1 MNVNLPQ
8 SRSAGNRCFLGGRRV
23 WGDGAALRFPSKCSV
38 VIVGGGP
45 CGLVLAIELGRRG
58 VTAVLVDQKQT
69 TAFNPQANAT
79 QARTMEHFRRLGF
92 AHEIRSLGL
101 PPDFPTDIAYFTR
114 FAHHEL
120 ARFKLP
126 SAREATE
133 RIRSLSGSWSAAEL
147 PHRVSQKFVEEVLR
161 RHAEVLPSISINY
174 GWRLV
179 RFSHNESGIRADVE
193 SVADGVVQ
201 SIEAAYLVGADG
213 PRSAVRQALGYGYS
227 GEEGI
232 IRDFFGGRMH
242 AIYLRAPDFYKL
254 VPHPPAWMNVT
265 FNRDR
270 RAFMAAVDGQ
280 SEFAF
285 HTQLRAH
292 ELEEDVTHDQAVC
305 MFQAAVGAAIG
316 VDVLS
321 RGTWVAGYALVAERF
336 QVGRVFLAGDAVHLF
351 TPAGGLGYNTAVEDA
366 VNLGWK
372 LAAVVRGQAG
382 AGLLA
387 TYELERQPIAYR
399 NTRFARAFADSIGL
413 YEPVPEIEDDTA
425 EGEDARRAAG
435 VYLGAHGRAEF
446 DIPGITF
453 GARYDQSPIIISDG
467 TIPPPDVANVYVP
480 SACPGG
486 RAPHLW
492 LSPDHS
498 LFDAFGFE
506 WTLLRLSA
514 KSEGAPLIKTAADAG
529 IELKVLDVVSERARD
544 IYGADLVLIR
554 PDQVV
559 AWRSNQSEAAEAII
573 PRALGTQ
580 VLQGSPEQ
588 E

>member
-1 MNVNLPQ
+1 VTSGPAKNCAVL
-8 SRSAGNRCFLGGRRV
+8 
-23 WGDGAALRFPSKCSV
+23 
-38 VIVGGGP
+38 IVGGGP
-45 CGLVLAIELGRRG
+45 CGLVLANELGRRG
-58 VTAVLVDQKQT
+58 VTAVLVDQKPT

-101 PPDFPTDIAYFTR
+101 PPEFPTDIAYFTR
-114 FAHHEL
+114 YACHEL

-126 SAREATE
+126 SAGEATE
-133 RIRSLSGSWSAAEL
+133 RIKHLSGSWSAAEL
-147 PHRVSQKFVEEVLR
+147 PHRVSQKFVEQVLR
-161 RHAEVLPSISINY
+161 RHAEALPTISINY

-179 RFSHNESGIRADVE
+179 GFSETAAGIRADLERV
-193 SVADGVVQ
+193 SDGMEQ
-201 SIEAAYLVGADG
+201 SIEAAYLVGCDG

-227 GEEGI
+227 GEEGVV
-232 IRDFFGGRMH
+232 RDFFGGRMY
-242 AIYLRAPDFYKL
+242 AIYLRAPDFYKV

-270 RAFMAAVDGQ
+270 RAFMAAVDGR

-292 ELEEDVTHDQAVC
+292 ELEQDITQDRAIS
-305 MFQAAVGAAIG
+305 MFQAAVGAAID

-321 RGTWVAGYALVAERF
+321 RGAWVAGYALVAERF
-336 QVGRVFLAGDAVHLF
+336 QTARVFIAGDAAHLF

-372 LAAVVRGQAG
+372 LAAVVRGKAG
-382 AGLLA
+382 PGLLA

-399 NTRFARAFADSIGL
+399 NTRFAKAFADSIGL
-413 YEPVPEIEDDTA
+413 YEPVPEIEDDTV
-425 EGEDARRAAG
+425 EGANARRAAG
-435 VYLGAHGRAEF
+435 AYLGAHGRAEF

-453 GARYDQSPIIISDG
+453 GARYDQSPIIINDG
-467 TIPPPDVANVYVP
+467 TASPPDTANTYVP

-486 RAPHLW
+486 RAPHVW
-492 LSPDHS
+492 LSADRS
-498 LFDAFGFE
+498 LFDSFGFE
-506 WTLLRLSA
+506 WTLLRLA
-514 KSEGAPLIKTAADAG
+514 EGNLGTNLMAAAVDAG
-529 IELKVLDVVSERARD
+529 VDLKVLDVPSEHVRD

-559 AWRSNQSEAAEAII
+559 AWRSSRTETSDTIF
-573 PRALGTQ
+573 PRVLGSR
-580 VLQGSPEQ
+580 VLNGRQRVIA
-588 E
+588 